1 MALSGSRGGLPGLAY
16 SCLSV
21 LGLAILGAYSLASPG
36 LLGAVMVVVFL
47 GWILLMCLGTNLKLP
62 VAPPGLG
69 VGWPDEEGTLHASV
83 QGLLQQWGTQTC
95 RP

>member
-1 MALSGSRGGLPGLAY
+1 MALSGSRGGGGLPGLAY

-62 VAPPGLG
+62 VPPHPQPWCWL
-69 VGWPDEEGTLHASV
+69 A
-83 QGLLQQWGTQTC
+83 
-95 RP
+95 